1 MKKFFATSL
10 ILSSVAL
17 TIVALAAPGGRSTL
31 KGSKPSWATP
41 QNYTGSAKSSDQLGF
56 RVYLGWNNPSG
67 AEALAQAV
75 SDPRNKKSYRNYLTP
90 AQFRAQ
96 FAPTQSQVASV
107 QSWLQSQGF
116 TLVYTPQNNHY
127 VSAQGSVGQAQA
139 AFGASFGNYNVK
151 ALGLTLR
158 SPSADVSVPSSLASL
173 VTGVAGLDQSY
184 EFIRP
189 THSVGSDAPPS
200 AGFRNAPPLSAY
212 WAELT
217 SPYPPPLPT
226 RRGQSGA
233 TRLSRSRERMAFL
246 GITARVKPSP
256 SLMPTHRRPSSRT
269 PTSGRPI
276 AGFRSSGRLAAAP

>member
-1 MKKFFATSL
+1 LVQEAGNNTVL
-10 ILSSVAL
+10 H
-17 TIVALAAPGGRSTL
+17 
-31 KGSKPSWATP
+31 GSKPAWANSK
-41 QNYTGSAKSSDQLGF
+41 NYANSADAKAGIGF

-75 SDPRNKKSYRNYLTP
+75 SNPRSSSYRHYLTP

-96 FAPTQSQVASV
+96 FAPTATQVAAV

-139 AFGASFGNYNVK
+139 AFGASFGKYNVK

-158 SPSADVSVPSSLASL
+158 SPSADVSIPSSLASV

-189 THSVGSDAPPS
+189 THSVGNDAPPS
-200 AGFRNAPPLSAY
+200 AGFRNSPPFSTF
-212 WAELT
+212 WGQLT
-217 SPYPPPLPT
+217 SPY
-226 RRGQSGA
+226 A
-233 TRLSRSRERMAFL
+233 Y
-246 GITARVKPSP
+246 
-256 SLMPTHRRPSSRT
+256 
-269 PTSGRPI
+269 
-276 AGFRSSGRLAAAP
+276 